1 MAKIGWEPTQ
11 DELTQDEGEYFSMG
25 REREGENRDC
35 SNTPRDPEGV
45 GGLNLDG

>member
-35 SNTPRDPEGV
+35 CNTPRDPEVV
-45 GGLNLDG
+45 GGILK